1 MLSVTINTDDA
12 PMLFQNRRSTKLT
25 ISFDRVADIY
35 DRTRSLPS
43 EVMAR
48 LVETLTN
55 ELAGCKTILDVGVG
69 TGRFS
74 KPLQD
79 AGFEVVGIDVSKK
92 MINKAKEK
100 GAKNPLLSDACS
112 LPFRD
117 NVFDAAACIHI
128 LHLISRWRTALFEIC
143 RVTRGSLV
151 SLFYA
156 RKDSVRAAYNELLKK
171 YGYERHRPGK
181 SEQDLRELV
190 SPSKTVFVC
199 SYSTSSDD
207 RLTNL
212 AQGTFSSQWEIPESV
227 NRKVIEELR
236 GQFAGKTFTQELY
249 VTMWKIEDLKI
260 FDSKAHL

>member
-1 MLSVTINTDDA
+1 M
-12 PMLFQNRRSTKLT
+12 T

-35 DRTRSLPS
+35 DRTRGLPS

-55 ELAGCKTILDVGVG
+55 KLNYCKTILDVGVG

-92 MINKAKEK
+92 MIKKAKEK
-100 GAKNPLLSDACS
+100 GMRNLILSDACS

-117 NVFDAAACIHI
+117 KVFGAVVCIHI
-128 LHLISRWRTALFEIC
+128 LHLISKWKTALFEIC
-143 RVTRGSLV
+143 RVILGSMV

-156 RKDSVRAAYNELLKK
+156 HKDPVRAAYDELLKK

-190 SPSKTVFVC
+190 RPSKSVFVC
-199 SYSTSSDD
+199 SYNTSSDD

-212 AQGTFSSQWEIPESV
+212 AQGTCSSQWEIPKEITRRV
-227 NRKVIEELR
+227 VAELR
-236 GQFAGKTFTQELY
+236 SQFAGRVFTQQLY
-249 VTMWKIEDLKI
+249 VPMWKIDDLKV
-260 FDSKAHL
+260 FCERNGL